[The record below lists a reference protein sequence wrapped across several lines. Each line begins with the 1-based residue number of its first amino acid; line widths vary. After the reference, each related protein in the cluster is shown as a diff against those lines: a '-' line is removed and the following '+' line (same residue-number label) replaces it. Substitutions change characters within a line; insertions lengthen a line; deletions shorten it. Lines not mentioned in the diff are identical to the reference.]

1 MNSSTLGAGTTEGIQ
16 LDSGIDAKKGLA
28 GGDTAETMT
37 NVNAAFASASAAAQY
52 INMLDT
58 AINDISNKKATIG
71 ATMNR
76 LDAAASSLT
85 TTIENNTA
93 AKSTIMDA
101 DIAEESAEYTKAQ
114 ILQQTSSALLVQANA
129 LPQIAISLVQG

>member
-1 MNSSTLGAGTTEGIQ
+1 MRGNTTTLGSENLAGTSAKTIGDAMDLDEGIR
-16 LDSGIDAKKGLA
+16 G
-28 GGDTAETMT
+28 
-37 NVNAAFASASAAAQY
+37 NVDAAFESSSAAAQY
-52 INMLDT
+52 INIIEL

-76 LDAAASSLT
+76 LESAQTSLT

-101 DIAEESAEYTKAQ
+101 DIAAESADFTKAQ
-114 ILQQTSSALLVQANA
+114 ILQQTSSALLVQANS
-129 LPQIAISLVQG
+129 LPQIAIQLVQG